1 MSFLRLIFFL
11 DVSRFV
17 SLDLLVLSAGLASP
31 RFPAYIFCLKSIGM
45 SFLRLIFFLDVF
57 YLDLLVLSPVLA
69 SPTFPAYY
77 FLSKVDL
84 SFLRHIF
91 FLDVYTCFSLNCSK
105 GKSLQQLML
114 HFYYMA

>member
-17 SLDLLVLSAGLASP
+17 SLDLLVLSAVLASP
-31 RFPAYIFCLKSIGM
+31 RFPAYIFCLKYIGM

-91 FLDVYTCFSLNCSK
+91 FLDVYTCFFL
-105 GKSLQQLML
+105 
-114 HFYYMA
+114 